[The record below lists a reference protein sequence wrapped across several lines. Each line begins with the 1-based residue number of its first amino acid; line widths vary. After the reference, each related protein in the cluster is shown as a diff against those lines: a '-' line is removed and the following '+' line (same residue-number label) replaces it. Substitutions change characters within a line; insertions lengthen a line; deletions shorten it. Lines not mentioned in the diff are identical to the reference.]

1 MTTEYTAFYCEPT
14 SRWIYMLTTA
24 VLGVGGVILP
34 WHPTFN
40 RADMAW
46 ARVGFYVVLAATGF
60 TPFIQL
66 TYTRGLF
73 WAAYFYEPI
82 TKSIFVYL
90 TGAILY
96 AAKVPERW
104 FPGWFDYA
112 SKANKGK
119 VSAETTL
126 SIVQDNGDSDNGTNN
141 VGPASAAN
149 FGGRY
154 EYRKR
159 IAEIQRFRKEMEEA
173 TKDMSVEEMEEEVK
187 RLKKEL
193 ADGVA
198 GQDLKEI
205 EETTRNVVEGALGAL
220 DIIANGVETG
230 WVSREKEWD
239 DRVKALT
246 AKAAKRKSRIE
257 TLKGEKGQMES
268 TLDSLRAELVE
279 EKSKRMDADGNQR
292 LQLET
297 KDDELE
303 QLRGQV
309 RLLER
314 AAEEKEVQWQREK
327 SEFRNC
333 EDDLKEMERR
343 VNELKQLV

>member
-1 MTTEYTAFYCEPT
+1 
-14 SRWIYMLTTA
+14 
-24 VLGVGGVILP
+24 
-34 WHPTFN
+34 
-40 RADMAW
+40 
-46 ARVGFYVVLAATGF
+46 
-60 TPFIQL
+60 
-66 TYTRGLF
+66 
-73 WAAYFYEPI
+73 
-82 TKSIFVYL
+82 
-90 TGAILY
+90 
-96 AAKVPERW
+96 
-104 FPGWFDYA
+104 
-112 SKANKGK
+112 